1 MALAVA
7 PDHLA
12 PTLSSRPFEAVLFDI
27 DGTLVDSVEMV
38 VAGLAD
44 MYERYTGTR
53 PADEAMRALMGMPL
67 SEQVKLMP
75 GGSPSPELA
84 AEMADYAIDRYV
96 AHEALES
103 PFEEAVAALRTLISA
118 GTPVALV
125 TSKNA
130 RELEDFIARFPEA
143 ALVGAAV
150 SASDV
155 TRPKPAPDPVLLAA
169 TRLGVDPGACVFI
182 GDSRFDI
189 AAGRAAGATTVGVLY
204 GSGTREELVASQP
217 DFLLGTPE
225 ELREWLAV
233 RIAPAAAPQE
243 RP

>member
-7 PDHLA
+7 PDHLV
-12 PTLSSRPFEAVLFDI
+12 PTLSRRFEAVLFDI
-27 DGTLVDSVEMV
+27 DGTLVDSIEMV

-44 MYERYTGTR
+44 MYERYTGAR
-53 PADEAMRALMGMPL
+53 PTDAAMRALMGMPL
-67 SEQVKLMP
+67 SEQVKLLP
-75 GGSPSPELA
+75 GGEPSPEVA
-84 AEMADYAIDRYV
+84 AEMTDYAIDRYAV
-96 AHEALES
+96 HEALER
-103 PFEEAVAALRTLISA
+103 PFAPAIEALRDLVAA
-118 GTPVALV
+118 GVPVALV

-130 RELEDFIARFPEA
+130 RELDDFLARFPDA
-143 ALVGAAV
+143 AHVGAAV

-155 TRPKPAPDPVLLAA
+155 AHPKPAPDPVLLAA
-169 TRLGVDPGACVFI
+169 ARLGVDPGACVFV

-189 AAGRAAGATTVGVLY
+189 ASGRAAGATTVGVLY

-225 ELREWLAV
+225 ELREW
-233 RIAPAAAPQE
+233 IAAHVAPDAAPKD

>member
-12 PTLSSRPFEAVLFDI
+12 PILSSRPFEAVLFDI
-27 DGTLVDSVEMV
+27 DGTLVDSVGMV

-53 PADEAMRALMGMPL
+53 PPDASVRALMGMPL
-67 SEQVKLMP
+67 SEQVKQLP
-75 GGSPSPELA
+75 GGEPLPELA
-84 AEMADYAIDRYV
+84 AEMTDYAIDRYAV
-96 AHEALES
+96 HESLER
-103 PFEEAVAALRTLISA
+103 PFAPAIEAFVDLVRA
-118 GTPVALV
+118 GVPVAFV

-130 RELEDFIARFPEA
+130 RELEDFFVRFPEGA
-143 ALVGAAV
+143 HVGAAV

-155 TRPKPAPDPVLLAA
+155 SHPKPAPDPVLLAA
-169 TRLGVDPGACVFI
+169 KRLGVDPGACVFI
-182 GDSRFDI
+182 GDSRYDI
-189 AAGRAAGATTVGVLY
+189 AAGRAAGTTTVGVLY

-225 ELREWLAV
+225 ELREWLAA
-233 RIAPAAAPQE
+233 RFAPVPLVQD